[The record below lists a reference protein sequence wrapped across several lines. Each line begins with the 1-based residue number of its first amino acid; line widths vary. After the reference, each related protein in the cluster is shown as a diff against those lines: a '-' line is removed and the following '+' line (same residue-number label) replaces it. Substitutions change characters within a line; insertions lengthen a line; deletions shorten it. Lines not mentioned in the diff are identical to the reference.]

1 MTLSYHKRKILKNVL
16 KKYAFRDNL
25 KTSPRSSTDRMLA
38 CGACDGSSIL
48 PEGTMIKL
56 SNSVSEIRGIGPR
69 YLKYLEKLGIKTIED
84 LLWYFPFRYE
94 DFSKIKKINELK
106 PEEKCSIIGTVK
118 KINVRRTF
126 RRKMIII
133 EAIIEDD
140 TGQITAIW
148 FNQTYLL
155 KNILLGVTLSL
166 SGKVKAR
173 GKKLI
178 LSSPS
183 YEIVSKQELEKEF
196 YQELKHTGRLI
207 PIYSETKG
215 LSSKALRYFIKP
227 LLGLTKNI
235 EDTLPDFILKK
246 HQLIGLEESL
256 NEIHFPSSLLLAKKA
271 RKRFIFESLLLSQI
285 YLLKIKRKNALLK
298 TPKINLDIP
307 LLQLFTK
314 SLSFSFTE
322 CQRKTIWEIA
332 KNLHQ
337 RPMNRLLE
345 GEVGSG
351 KTIVA
356 IAASLLTIKSGYQVA
371 IMAPTEILAKQHF
384 NEFKR
389 FLKPFQAKIAL
400 LTSST
405 TKIYD
410 DELEGKI
417 SKQLLNKIIASSNP
431 IILIGTHALIQ
442 KNVQFN
448 RLGLIVIDE
457 QHRFGIEQRKKLIAK
472 NANKSETPHLLSM
485 TATPIP
491 RTLALAFYGDLDL
504 SVLNE
509 LPKGRKEIITKVIA
523 PKGREKVYNFIRG
536 EIKKGRQAFVVCP
549 RIEETE
555 TSNIKAKDLI
565 TLSERLNYEVKA
577 VKKEY
582 KKLSEEI
589 FPDLKIAMLHG
600 KMKPKEKEIV
610 MKDFQE
616 NKINLLV
623 STSVI
628 EVGVDIPNASLMII
642 EGAEHFGLAQLHQ
655 FRGRIGRSHYQSYCF
670 LFSESSHGTTTS
682 RLKTLVKCNNGFELA
697 EIDLSLRGPGEFLG
711 TKQSGIPDL
720 VMSSLF
726 DKKFIEKVHK
736 QAQEILQRDP
746 TLKKWPSLLASFQ
759 EFTQKTR
766 SF

>member
-1 MTLSYHKRKILKNVL
+1 
-16 KKYAFRDNL
+16 
-25 KTSPRSSTDRMLA
+25 
-38 CGACDGSSIL
+38 
-48 PEGTMIKL
+48 
-56 SNSVSEIRGIGPR
+56 
-69 YLKYLEKLGIKTIED
+69 
-84 LLWYFPFRYE
+84 
-94 DFSKIKKINELK
+94 
-106 PEEKCSIIGTVK
+106 
-118 KINVRRTF
+118 
-126 RRKMIII
+126 
-133 EAIIEDD
+133 
-140 TGQITAIW
+140 
-148 FNQTYLL
+148 
-155 KNILLGVTLSL
+155 
-166 SGKVKAR
+166 
-173 GKKLI
+173 
-178 LSSPS
+178 
-183 YEIVSKQELEKEF
+183 LEKEF

-227 LLGLTKNI
+227 LLELTKGI

-246 HQLIGLEESL
+246 HRLIGLRESL

-271 RKRFIFESLLLSQI
+271 KKRFVFESLLLSQL

-298 TPKINLDIP
+298 TPKINLDVS

-356 IAASLLTIKSGYQVA
+356 VVTSLLTIKSGYQVA
-371 IMAPTEILAKQHF
+371 VMAPTEILAKQHF
-384 NEFKR
+384 NEFKKL
-389 FLKPFQAKIAL
+389 LKPFQVKIAL

-410 DELEGKI
+410 DGLEGSV

-431 IILIGTHALIQ
+431 VIVIGTHALIQ
-442 KNVQFN
+442 KNVRFN
-448 RLGLIVIDE
+448 YLGLIIIDE

-472 NANKSETPHLLSM
+472 NANKNETPHLLSM

-504 SVLNE
+504 SVLDE
-509 LPKGRKEIITKVIA
+509 LPKGRKEIITKVIT
-523 PKGREKVYNFIRG
+523 PRGREKVYNFIRG
-536 EIKKGRQAFVVCP
+536 EIKKGRQAFVICP
-549 RIEETE
+549 RIEEIE
-555 TSNIKAKDLI
+555 TSDIKAKDLI

-600 KMKPKEKEIV
+600 KMKSKEKEII

-670 LFSESSHGTTTS
+670 LFSESPQKSITS
-682 RLKTLVKCNNGFELA
+682 RLKTLVKCNDGFHLA
-697 EIDLSLRGPGEFLG
+697 EMDLSLRGPGEFLG

-720 VMSSLF
+720 VMSSLL
-726 DKKFIEKVHK
+726 DKKLIEKVRT
-736 QAQEILQRDP
+736 QAQEILQQDP
-746 TLKKWPSLLASFQ
+746 TLEKWPSLLANFQ
-759 EFTQKTR
+759 EFSQKTR
-766 SF
+766 P

>member
-1 MTLSYHKRKILKNVL
+1 M
-16 KKYAFRDNL
+16 
-25 KTSPRSSTDRMLA
+25 
-38 CGACDGSSIL
+38 
-48 PEGTMIKL
+48 KL

-69 YLKYLEKLGIKTIED
+69 YLKYLEKLEIKTIKD

-94 DFSKIKKINELK
+94 DFSKIKKINEIK
-106 PEEKCSIIGTVK
+106 PEEKCSIIGVVK

-126 RRKMIII
+126 RKKMIII
-133 EAIIEDD
+133 EAIIEDS
-140 TGQITAIW
+140 TGQIIAIW
-148 FNQTYLL
+148 FNQIYLL
-155 KNILLGVTLSL
+155 KNIPLGATLSL
-166 SGKVKAR
+166 SGKAKRR

-183 YEIVSKQELEKEF
+183 YEIISKQKLEKRF
-196 YQELKHTGRLI
+196 YQETVHTGRLV

-215 LSSKALRYFIKP
+215 LSSRALRYFIKP
-227 LLGLTKNI
+227 LLELARNI

-246 HQLIGLEESL
+246 HRLIGLQKSL
-256 NEIHFPSSLLLAKKA
+256 NQIHFPSSLLLAKKA
-271 RKRFIFESLLLSQI
+271 KRRFVFESLLLSQL

-298 TPKINLDIP
+298 APKINLNIP
-307 LLQLFTK
+307 LLQSFTN
-314 SLSFSFTE
+314 SLSFPFTE

-356 IAASLLTIKSGYQVA
+356 VAASLLTIKSGYQVA
-371 IMAPTEILAKQHF
+371 VMAPTEILAKQHF
-384 NEFKR
+384 NEFKKI
-389 FLKPFQAKIAL
+389 LKPFQVKIAL

-417 SKQLLNKIIASSNP
+417 SKQSLNKIIASSNP
-431 IILIGTHALIQ
+431 ILVIGTHALIQ
-442 KNVQFN
+442 KNVRFSC
-448 RLGLIVIDE
+448 LGLIIVDE
-457 QHRFGIEQRKKLIAK
+457 QHRFGIKQRKKLIAK
-472 NANKSETPHLLSM
+472 NANKNEIPHLLSM

-504 SVLNE
+504 SILDE
-509 LPKGRKEIITKVIA
+509 LPKGRKKIITKVIT
-523 PKGREKVYNFIRG
+523 PKGREKVYGFIRE
-536 EIKKGRQAFVVCP
+536 EINKGRQAFVICP

-555 TSNIKAKDLI
+555 ISDIKAKDLI

-577 VKKEY
+577 VKKEC

-589 FPDLKIAMLHG
+589 FPDLKVAMLHG
-600 KMKPKEKEIV
+600 KMKPKEKEII

-628 EVGVDIPNASLMII
+628 EVGIDIPNASIMII

-670 LFSESSHGTTTS
+670 LFSESPQRSITN
-682 RLKTLVKCNNGFELA
+682 RLKTLVECNDGFHLA
-697 EIDLSLRGPGEFLG
+697 EMDLSLRGPGEFLG

-726 DKKFIEKVHK
+726 DKRFIEKVHK
-736 QAQEILQRDP
+736 QAQEILQQDAS
-746 TLKKWPSLLASFQ
+746 LKKWPLFLASFQ
-759 EFTQKTR
+759 KFTQQTHR
-766 SF
+766 F

>member
-1 MTLSYHKRKILKNVL
+1 MIIFKEVPVVQLDR
-16 KKYAFRDNL
+16 
-25 KTSPRSSTDRMLA
+25 TSPCEGEGSPFKSGQGRKDKIML
-38 CGACDGSSIL
+38 
-48 PEGTMIKL
+48 KL
-56 SNSVSEIRGIGPR
+56 SNSVSEVRGIGPR
-69 YLKYLEKLGIKTIED
+69 YLKYLEKLGIKTIKD

-106 PEEKCSIIGTVK
+106 PEEKCSIVGTVK

-126 RRKMIII
+126 RKRMMII
-133 EAIIEDD
+133 EAIVEDD
-140 TGQITAIW
+140 TGQIITIW
-148 FNQTYLL
+148 FNQIYLL
-155 KNILLGVTLSL
+155 KNIPIGATLSL
-166 SGKVKAR
+166 SGKVKAK

-183 YEIVSKQELEKEF
+183 YEIISEQKLEKEF

-227 LLGLTKNI
+227 LLKLIQNI

-246 HQLIGLEESL
+246 HKLIGLQESL
-256 NEIHFPSSLLLAKKA
+256 NEIHFPSSFILAKKA
-271 RKRFIFESLLLSQI
+271 KRRFIFESLLLSQL
-285 YLLKIKRKNALLK
+285 YLLKIRRKNALLK
-298 TPKINLDIP
+298 APKINADVP
-307 LLQLFTK
+307 LLKLFKT
-314 SLSFSFTE
+314 SLSFAFTE

-332 KNLHQ
+332 KNMQQ

-356 IAASLLTIKSGYQVA
+356 VAASLLVIKSSYQVA
-371 IMAPTEILAKQHF
+371 VMAPTEILAKQHF
-384 NEFKR
+384 NKFKNV
-389 FLKPFQAKIAL
+389 LKPFQIKIAL

-410 DELEGKI
+410 DGLEGQI
-417 SKQLLNKIIASSNP
+417 SKQTLNKIIASLDP
-431 IILIGTHALIQ
+431 ILVIGTHALIQ
-442 KNVQFN
+442 KNIRFN
-448 RLGLIVIDE
+448 RLGLIIVDE
-457 QHRFGIEQRKKLIAK
+457 QHRFGVEQRKKLIAK
-472 NANKSETPHLLSM
+472 NANKKEIPHLLSM

-504 SVLNE
+504 SILDE
-509 LPKGRKEIITKVIA
+509 LPKGRKRIITKVIP
-523 PKGREKVYNFIRG
+523 PKDREKVYNFIRK
-536 EIKKGRQAFVVCP
+536 EIKEGRQAFVICP

-555 TSNIKAKDLI
+555 ISNIKDDNLL
-565 TLSERLNYEVKA
+565 TLSERLNHEVKA

-589 FPDLKIAMLHG
+589 FPDLKIVMLHG

-623 STSVI
+623 STSVV

-642 EGAEHFGLAQLHQ
+642 EGSEHFGLAQLHQ
-655 FRGRIGRSHYQSYCF
+655 FRGRIGRSHYQSHCF
-670 LFSESSHGTTTS
+670 LFSESSQTSITS
-682 RLKTLVKCNNGFELA
+682 RLKTLVKCNDGFHLA
-697 EIDLSLRGPGEFLG
+697 EMDLSLRGPGQFLG

-720 VMSSLF
+720 VMSSLLN
-726 DKKFIEKVHK
+726 KEFIEKVHQ
-736 QAQEILQRDP
+736 QAKEMLKEDP
-746 TLKKWPSLLASFQ
+746 TLKKWPLLLANFQ
-759 EFTQKTR
+759 EFSEKIHKE
-766 SF
+766 

>member
-1 MTLSYHKRKILKNVL
+1 
-16 KKYAFRDNL
+16 
-25 KTSPRSSTDRMLA
+25 
-38 CGACDGSSIL
+38 
-48 PEGTMIKL
+48 MIKL

-69 YLKYLEKLGIKTIED
+69 YLKYLEKLEIKTIKD

-94 DFSKIKKINELK
+94 DFSKIKKINEIK
-106 PEEKCSIIGTVK
+106 PEEKCSIIGVVK

-126 RRKMIII
+126 RKKMIII
-133 EAIIEDD
+133 EAIIEDS
-140 TGQITAIW
+140 TGQIIAIW
-148 FNQTYLL
+148 FNQIYLL
-155 KNILLGVTLSL
+155 KNIPLGATLSL
-166 SGKVKAR
+166 SGKAKRR

-183 YEIVSKQELEKEF
+183 YEIISKQKLEKRF
-196 YQELKHTGRLI
+196 YQETVHTGRLV

-215 LSSKALRYFIKP
+215 LSSRALRYFIKP
-227 LLGLTKNI
+227 LLELARNI

-246 HQLIGLEESL
+246 HRLIGLQKSL
-256 NEIHFPSSLLLAKKA
+256 NQIHFPSSLLLAKKA
-271 RKRFIFESLLLSQI
+271 KRRFVFESLLLSQL

-298 TPKINLDIP
+298 APKINLNIP
-307 LLQLFTK
+307 LLQSFTN
-314 SLSFSFTE
+314 SLSFPFTE

-356 IAASLLTIKSGYQVA
+356 VAASLLTIKSGYQVA
-371 IMAPTEILAKQHF
+371 VMAPTEILAKQHF
-384 NEFKR
+384 NEFKKI
-389 FLKPFQAKIAL
+389 LKPFQVKIAL

-417 SKQLLNKIIASSNP
+417 SKQSLNKIIASSNP
-431 IILIGTHALIQ
+431 ILVIGTHALIQ
-442 KNVQFN
+442 KNVRFSC
-448 RLGLIVIDE
+448 LGLIIVDE
-457 QHRFGIEQRKKLIAK
+457 QHRFGIKQRKKLIAK
-472 NANKSETPHLLSM
+472 NANKNEIPHLLSM

-504 SVLNE
+504 SILDE
-509 LPKGRKEIITKVIA
+509 LPKGRKKIITKVIT
-523 PKGREKVYNFIRG
+523 PKGREKVYGFIRE
-536 EIKKGRQAFVVCP
+536 EINKGRQAFVICP

-555 TSNIKAKDLI
+555 ISDIKAKDLI

-577 VKKEY
+577 VKKEC

-589 FPDLKIAMLHG
+589 FPDLKVAMLHG
-600 KMKPKEKEIV
+600 KMKPKEKEII

-628 EVGVDIPNASLMII
+628 EVGIDIPNASIMII

-670 LFSESSHGTTTS
+670 LFSESPQRSITN
-682 RLKTLVKCNNGFELA
+682 RLKTLVECNDGFHLA

-720 VMSSLF
+720 VMSSLL

-736 QAQEILQRDP
+736 QAQEILQQDP
-746 TLKKWPSLLASFQ
+746 SLKKWPLFLASFQ
-759 EFTQKTR
+759 KFTQKTHR
-766 SF
+766 F